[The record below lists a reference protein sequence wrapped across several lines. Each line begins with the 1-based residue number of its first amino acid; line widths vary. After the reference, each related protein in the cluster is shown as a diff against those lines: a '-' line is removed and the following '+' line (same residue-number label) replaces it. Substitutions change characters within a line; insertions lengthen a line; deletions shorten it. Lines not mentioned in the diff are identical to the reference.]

1 MKRILEIYTVSCL
14 LFFSYSY
21 ALISELQKLTQILQA
36 LENQLKTQVPPQQT
50 TIARW
55 LKLPVNR
62 MIGPS
67 TTEVITTSSPPT
79 YELQSGNQ
87 IQQIEVLSQ
96 FLTLGAFTQQDYDLE
111 GGFIA
116 FLLPSAKQTDVDVI
130 PFIKNYI
137 GRLTTYSLANKS
149 LQSRILWKEGQ
160 DRLIGGGGASCS
172 YQAIKNAMNVI
183 QATQTNNTD
192 PNLENTIDI
201 SLANKLFGLSE
212 TNEII
217 LDKKEDGIWRN
228 IIIKNFRKG
237 SVIKTSLRKAL
248 NLVQYF
254 LKEAEVEE
262 SNVSIYVAIK
272 RSFEDIYQEIL
283 DQYLKKNKTTLTINI
298 TNQSVINTIK
308 NQNPTFTDEI
318 IKQYML
324 PDVTINIQQSIP
336 IEPFFEGIA
345 SDTLQGEWLNEK
357 EIKFLLEQKIKKEI
371 DSEFF
376 NFSVFEE
383 SIEALK
389 QDIITSEEISP
400 DMARVNQATINKR
413 QQMIKTTFNKSTQ
426 NYIHA
431 FILGGMSQASPR
443 GHWAALVV
451 NIINGKVQYLILD
464 SSNAPRY
471 QIPHN
476 LVYKN
481 APKYI
486 DEPVMGSKEVIA
498 SHISEII
505 ALIEDTRIG

>member
-14 LFFSYSY
+14 LFFSSAY
-21 ALISELQKLTQILQA
+21 ALIPELQKLTQILKT
-36 LENQLKTQVPPQQT
+36 LENQLKIQVPTQQT

-55 LKLPVNR
+55 LKLPENR
-62 MIGPS
+62 MIGPL
-67 TTEVITTSSPPT
+67 TTEVITTPPP
-79 YELQSGNQ
+79 YKLQSGNQ

-96 FLTLGAFTQQDYDLE
+96 FLTLGAFTKQDYDLE

-149 LQSRILWKEGQ
+149 LQSRILWQEGQ
-160 DRLIGGGGASCS
+160 DRLIGGGGASCG
-172 YQAIKNAMNVI
+172 YQAIKNVMNVI

-192 PNLENTIDI
+192 PNLENTINI
-201 SLANKLFGLSE
+201 SLANRLFGLSE
-212 TNEII
+212 TNEIV

-228 IIIKNFRKG
+228 LIIENRKG
-237 SVIKTSLRKAL
+237 SIIQSHLRKTLKLNEYFLTEDSVPDVQIHKVIKRI
-248 NLVQYF
+248 
-254 LKEAEVEE
+254 VE
-262 SNVSIYVAIK
+262 N
-272 RSFEDIYQEIL
+272 IYQKIL
-283 DQYLKKNKTTLTINI
+283 DQYIKENKTILTVNI
-298 TNQSVINTIK
+298 TNQSIIQTIK
-308 NQNPTFTDEI
+308 KTLPNLTDEI
-318 IKQYML
+318 IRQYIM
-324 PDVTINIQQSIP
+324 PGIFIKIQQQIP
-336 IEPFFEGIA
+336 IAPLFEGIT

-357 EIKFLLEQKIKKEI
+357 EIEFLLKQKIKKEI
-371 DSEFF
+371 DPEFF
-376 NFSVFEE
+376 NFSIFEA
-383 SIEALK
+383 SIEILE
-389 QDIITSEEISP
+389 QERIISEEISP
-400 DMARVNQATINKR
+400 DVARVNQAIINDR
-413 QQMIKTTFNKSTQ
+413 QQMIKTTFNKSKQ

-471 QIPHN
+471 QTIHN
-476 LVYKN
+476 FVYKN

-486 DEPVMGSKEVIA
+486 DESVMGPRETIA
-498 SHISEII
+498 SHINEII